1 MKPIRNFS
9 RRFGRSLK
17 NLNHESIKQK
27 HHEYI
32 QSLKREQRWV
42 WFYQTLIFTVFF
54 SLWEIASRNSWVDPL
69 IFSSPSKIWKL
80 FIVKLGDGSLLANLS
95 VTLGETVIGFILG
108 TLLGTLLAALLWWSP
123 FLSKV
128 LDPYLVIL
136 NAMPKVALGP
146 ILIVGLGPGFTSIIA
161 MGTVISVIITT
172 IVVYT
177 SFREVDPNYLKVM
190 QTFGAKRGQ
199 MFKEVILPASFP
211 TIISTLKV
219 NVGLSWVGVI
229 VGEFLVSAK
238 GLGYMIIYGFQ
249 VFNFT
254 LVLLSLLVIA
264 VFATI
269 MYKLVEQL
277 EKKWIKS

>member
-1 MKPIRNFS
+1 
-9 RRFGRSLK
+9 
-17 NLNHESIKQK
+17 LNHESIKQK
-27 HHEYI
+27 HLEYI
-32 QSLKREQRWV
+32 QSLKKEQRWV
-42 WFYQTLIFTVFF
+42 WFYQALIFLVFF
-54 SLWEIASRNSWVDPL
+54 SLWELASRNSWVDPL

-80 FIVKLGDGSLLANLS
+80 FLLKLGDGSLLANLS
-95 VTLGETVIGFILG
+95 VTLGETIVGFILG

-190 QTFGAKRGQ
+190 QTFGARRGQ

>member
-1 MKPIRNFS
+1 MNTKLLHQQFID
-9 RRFGRSLK
+9 G
-17 NLNHESIKQK
+17 I
-27 HHEYI
+27 
-32 QSLKREQRWV
+32 KREKKLVR
-42 WFYQTLIFTVFF
+42 FYQIIIFIAFF
-54 SLWEIASRNSWVDPL
+54 SLWEIASRAKWIDPL

-80 FIVKLGDGSLLANLS
+80 LFEKLGDGSLLMNLS
-95 VTLGETVIGFILG
+95 VTLGETVAGFILG
-108 TLLGTLLAALLWWSP
+108 TLLGTILAAILWWSP

-128 LDPYLVIL
+128 FDPYLVIL

-146 ILIVGLGPGFTSIIA
+146 ILIVALGPGLTSIIA
-161 MGTVISVIITT
+161 MGTIISVIITT
-172 IVVYT
+172 IVIYT
-177 SFREVDPNYLKVM
+177 SFREVDQNYLKVM
-190 QTFGAKRGQ
+190 STFGATRSQK
-199 MFKEVILPASFP
+199 FKEAILPASFP

-264 VFATI
+264 VFATV
-269 MYKLVEQL
+269 MYKIVEIIESKL
-277 EKKWIKS
+277 IKE

>member
-1 MKPIRNFS
+1 MNQPNNIEK
-9 RRFGRSLK
+9 L
-17 NLNHESIKQK
+17 HED
-27 HHEYI
+27 YR
-32 QSLKREQRWV
+32 QSLKKEKQMVRL
-42 WFYQTLIFTVFF
+42 YQLLIFISFF
-54 SLWEIASRNSWVDPL
+54 SLWEAASRANWIDPL
-69 IFSSPSKIWKL
+69 IFSSPFKIGNL
-80 FIVKLGDGSLLANLS
+80 FLEKMGDGTLIMHITI
-95 VTLGETVIGFILG
+95 TLGETVAGFILG

-146 ILIVGLGPGFTSIIA
+146 ILIVALGPGFTSIIA
-161 MGTVISVIITT
+161 MGAIISIIITT

-177 SFREVDPNYLKVM
+177 SFKEVDPNYLKVM
-190 QTFGAKRGQ
+190 ETFGATRAQKF
-199 MFKEVILPASFP
+199 MDAILPASFP

-249 VFNFT
+249 VFNFS
-254 LVLLSLLVIA
+254 LVLLSLLIIA

-269 MYKLVEQL
+269 MYKVVEYL
-277 EKKWIKS
+277 EKKLIKS